1 MFLHYYFSPFYNHW
15 KRYFTGAG
23 ALDHTSCHLGEEC
36 GSKDKTKLIE
46 QLLAHDGKIS
56 EASCAPGIPDDTT
69 GNRLRFMMQPCESA
83 ERILPEQ
90 GQARAI
96 FPLSQSEKDGE
107 GGFDRRTLEIRNFDL
122 TDFDITECVETYFEE
137 FDTTESEETKKDN

>member
-46 QLLAHDGKIS
+46 HLLAHDGKICD
-56 EASCAPGIPDDTT
+56 ASCAPGIPDDTT

-83 ERILPEQ
+83 E
-90 GQARAI
+90 
-96 FPLSQSEKDGE
+96 
-107 GGFDRRTLEIRNFDL
+107 RRTLEIRNFDL